1 VSRDVVFEEFKSWNW
16 NGKEK
21 NKTPIDVNTVD
32 NDEGKEIELQ
42 HDETIEDQVDVE
54 NNPTSSGNSD
64 EESSNDSENDVL
76 PIRTRQ
82 PPEYLRDYV
91 TGIES
96 IDNQAYQQ
104 LQNLAIAMFTTN
116 EDLSSYDE
124 ASKHN
129 VWKKALDNEIES
141 IEANDTWELTTQP
154 KGVKAVGVKW
164 IFKTK
169 YNEKGNVD
177 KHKARLVAKGYTQ
190 RHGIDYNEVFAPVA
204 RWDTIRAILSLAA
217 HRQWGVYQLDVKSA
231 FIHGDLTEHV
241 YVEQPVGYHKG
252 GSDQVY
258 KLKKALYGLK
268 QAPRAWYSKIES
280 YFNTEQF
287 DKCPHEPTLFVKHG
301 DGGKI
306 LIVSLHD

>member
-1 VSRDVVFEEFKSWNW
+1 VDKKIIVSRDVVFEEFKSWNW

-21 NKTPIDVNTVD
+21 FKNPIDVNTVD
-32 NDEGKEIELQ
+32 NDEDKEIELQ

-82 PPEYLRDYV
+82 PPEYIRDYV

-96 IDNQAYQQ
+96 IDNQADQQ

-124 ASKHN
+124 ASKHS
-129 VWKKALDNEIES
+129 VWKKAMDSEIES
-141 IEANDTWELTTQP
+141 IEANDTWELTTLP

-177 KHKARLVAKGYTQ
+177 KHKARLVAKGYSQTYVYIMM
-190 RHGIDYNEVFAPVA
+190 RH
-204 RWDTIRAILSLAA
+204 
-217 HRQWGVYQLDVKSA
+217 
-231 FIHGDLTEHV
+231 
-241 YVEQPVGYHKG
+241 
-252 GSDQVY
+252 
-258 KLKKALYGLK
+258 
-268 QAPRAWYSKIES
+268 
-280 YFNTEQF
+280 
-287 DKCPHEPTLFVKHG
+287 LF
-301 DGGKI
+301 
-306 LIVSLHD
+306 L